1 MSWEKRSA
9 LSFTD
14 WWHIHKDEAERCI
27 GMEQV
32 QKDLRLQG
40 EQIYLRP
47 ITIEDTDMVVRWR
60 NDSKVV
66 ENFIYREKISR
77 EEHLS
82 WFHEKIE
89 AGLVIQ
95 FIICDCQTDKPLGS
109 IYLQNFKEVSRQAEE
124 GIFLGEEEAYGRG
137 IGTEAAKLVLE
148 YAFKTLQLH
157 KLTARV
163 LGYNQGSRK
172 MHERAGY
179 LKESYLKDELFLNGK
194 YEDLIFYGAINP
206 YEEKKKKVSFIIPCY
221 RSEKTLEGVVCE
233 IRETMQTLTAYD
245 YDIFLIND
253 CSPDHTFSVIEQLC
267 SQYDNITGINLAK
280 NFGQHAALM
289 AGLRKSDGDIVVCLD
304 DDGQTPANEVGKLL
318 AGIEEGSDVV
328 YAQYESKKH
337 SAFRNFGSWMND
349 IMTRVM
355 LGKPKELH
363 ITSYFAVKRF
373 VVESMLAYEKS
384 YPYIIG
390 LVLRATKNITNVPV
404 KHRSREIGTSGYTM
418 KKLLGLWFNGFTAF
432 SILPLRIATVAG
444 SAFAGI
450 GFLYGIYTIIKKLV
464 NPAVPLGFSS
474 MMSAIVFIGGMLML
488 MLGLVGE
495 YVGRIYIS
503 INNSPQ
509 YVIREEIGHSTD
521 NDK

>member
-1 MSWEKRSA
+1 
-9 LSFTD
+9 
-14 WWHIHKDEAERCI
+14 
-27 GMEQV
+27 MEQV
-32 QKDLRLQG
+32 QQDLRIEG
-40 EQIYLRP
+40 ERIYLRP
-47 ITIEDTDMVVRWR
+47 ITIEDTECVIRWR
-60 NDSKVV
+60 NDKKVV
-66 ENFIYREKISR
+66 ENFIYRKNISK
-77 EEHLS
+77 EEHLN
-82 WFHEKIE
+82 WFHNKVQT
-89 AGLVIQ
+89 GDVIQ
-95 FIICDCQTDKPLGS
+95 FIICDKKTDKALGS
-109 IYLQNFKEVSRQAEE
+109 IYLQNFNVESRQAEE

-137 IGTEAAKLVLE
+137 IGTEAAELVLK
-148 YAFKTLQLH
+148 YAFESLKLH

-163 LGYNQGSRK
+163 LSYNQGSRK
-172 MHERAGY
+172 MHEKAGY
-179 LKESYLKDELFLNGK
+179 VMESYLKDELYLDGK

-206 YEEKKKKVSFIIPCY
+206 AEASKKQEKIKKVSFIIPCY
-221 RSEKTLEGVVCE
+221 RSEKTLEYVIAE
-233 IRETMQTLTAYD
+233 IRDTMQGLTVYE

-253 CSPDHTFSVIEQLC
+253 CSPDDTFSVIRKLC
-267 SQYDNITGINLAK
+267 NQYDNITGISLAK

-328 YAQYESKKH
+328 YAQYDSKKH

-349 IMTRVM
+349 MMTRVM
-355 LGKPKELH
+355 LGKPKDLH
-363 ITSYFAVKRF
+363 ITSYFAARRF

-404 KHRSREIGTSGYTM
+404 NHRSREIGASGYTM

-432 SILPLRIATVAG
+432 SILPLRIATVVGSSCAG
-444 SAFAGI
+444 V
-450 GFLYGIYTIIKKLV
+450 GFLYGIYTIIKRLV
-464 NPAVPLGFSS
+464 NPEVPMGFSAL
-474 MMSAIVFIGGMLML
+474 MSAIVFFGGMMMV

-509 YVIREEIGHSTD
+509 YVIREEVGHTSTRG
-521 NDK
+521 